1 MVKVI
6 FCMFFHFI
14 VVEEYLLSFKRY
26 ICLFMDKFDFL
37 LLTRCSMRSSD
48 DSFLRVPFA
57 V

>member
-1 MVKVI
+1 
-6 FCMFFHFI
+6 MFFHFI